1 MYLTPKMN
9 HNNSLLITPDTPLI
23 LSDRTR
29 AYLENSKALNT
40 KKAYENAWKDF
51 CGYCFHTARVEPLP
65 CSAQTVLDYV
75 TKLADVGAKVA
86 TIDQRVA
93 AIAFMHK
100 VARFEDP
107 TAHSVVREVLKGIRR
122 TRARDGEKQTQAAP
136 ITRDD
141 LFLIV
146 AALPDDLRGKRD
158 KALLLLTFACARRES
173 EIVALDV
180 ADVQF
185 TPKEMIVTIAR
196 SKTDQEGAGVKKRV
210 SRLSDESEM
219 ICPVRAV
226 RAWLDAAEITGG
238 PLFRKVDYRNKVWDR
253 RSNPRMVEQIV
264 KRTMRQL
271 GRDPALYSGH
281 SLRAGFVTQAGED
294 GSALHEIMDVTD
306 HKSMDMVRRYM
317 RHQGLS
323 AQRTIK
329 RTLGE

>member
-1 MYLTPKMN
+1 MNDSALLLTR
-9 HNNSLLITPDTPLI
+9 DTPLL
-23 LSDRTR
+23 LSERSR
-29 AYLENSKALNT
+29 AYLEHSKSANT

-51 CGYCFHTARVEPLP
+51 CRYCFDRRRADLP
-65 CSAQTVLDYV
+65 CSAQTALDYV
-75 TKLADVGAKVA
+75 TFLADAGASVA

-100 VARFEDP
+100 TAHLEDP

-122 TRARDGEKQTQAAP
+122 KRAGDGVRQKQAAP

-141 LFLIV
+141 LFLLV
-146 AALPDDLRGKRD
+146 AALPADLRGTRD
-158 KALLLLTFACARRES
+158 RALLLLTFACARRES
-173 EIVALDV
+173 EIAALDV

-185 TPKEMIVTIAR
+185 TPREMIVTIRR
-196 SKTDQEGAGVKKRV
+196 SKTDQEGVGVKKRIT
-210 SRLSDESEM
+210 RLSDENAG

-226 RAWLDAAEITGG
+226 RAWLTAANLDRG
-238 PLFRKVDYRNKVWDR
+238 PLFRKVDARGNVWDR
-253 RSNPRMVEQIV
+253 RPNPRIVEQIV
-264 KRTMRQL
+264 KRTMAQL

-294 GSALHEIMDVTD
+294 GAALHEIMDVTD

-323 AQRTIK
+323 AQRTIR